1 MKRLAAAAATAFLL
15 AACGGKPD
23 PEAERR
29 TAAGEVLGGTI
40 SDDMLPLD
48 TVTSQSPPLRETGAG
63 AEGSGDAGESAATVD
78 AAQPTPGPAPA
89 ARAAPAAAPTPAPTP
104 AATTEDE

>member
-1 MKRLAAAAATAFLL
+1 MKPAAVLPFLLLL
-15 AACGGKPD
+15 AACGGSD
-23 PEAERR
+23 GEAKGERR

-63 AEGSGDAGESAATVD
+63 GESGARGEATGGTRQAVD

-89 ARAAPAAAPTPAPTP
+89 EPAPSAAPEPASAEEAA
-104 AATTEDE
+104 EE